1 MPSVFMKGEQRMS
14 DKKIKMVLSGV
25 TVVVSVLKIIV
36 QHSNQIKRAGGKS

>member
-1 MPSVFMKGEQRMS
+1 MKGEQSMP
-14 DKKIKMVLSGV
+14 DKKVKMILEGV